1 MATAGK
7 SWSRGTIAK
16 ESQKVLWLRK
26 EEIHPASTSQICK
39 EWKFLKSVMK
49 SLQEI
54 QGGKD
59 CYKTSRLEFGR
70 SLDFEEYK

>member
-1 MATAGK
+1 
-7 SWSRGTIAK
+7 
-16 ESQKVLWLRK
+16 
-26 EEIHPASTSQICK
+26 
-39 EWKFLKSVMK
+39 MK